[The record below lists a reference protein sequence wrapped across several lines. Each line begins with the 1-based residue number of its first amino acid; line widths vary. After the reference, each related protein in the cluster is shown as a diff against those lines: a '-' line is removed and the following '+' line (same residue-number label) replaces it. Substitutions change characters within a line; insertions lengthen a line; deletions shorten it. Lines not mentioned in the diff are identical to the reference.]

1 MKSIRWEVVRDSILL
16 LGILTFSL
24 PLKTPA
30 IQSFLESILQISF
43 PIQLSTYTLFL
54 PMWLGITVLIHLLR
68 IPEVWS
74 QVKTPLLLMAMLF
87 VWMWLGAWFSEWR
100 GHSLKHAGRY
110 TIHLLVF
117 LTFLLLVR
125 SQNFRSMAVVLLG
138 WFVVVSGLTMAEQLF
153 ADWSLQSWFAS
164 IGLGLELHSSLISSG
179 PDYGGLSSLF
189 ENQNPYGVISVAL
202 LGISFFSV
210 TEKKYF
216 LGTAGILAS
225 GGGIVYSGSRNSAIM
240 LIILIS
246 LSLFT
251 FFYINKHS
259 KKNWKNIIGISVL
272 IISLFIILLRFNPL
286 LITKSYYSLEKLRFT
301 GESVQAEK
309 IEPRLVLFRL
319 AIEYGIQHPSFFGVG
334 VKSFGYA
341 VSEVVSG
348 PFATEIKQ
356 ANEKWNAHNALLTI
370 WVEMGWIGLI
380 LALGFVASWFWEFR
394 RASLWVLASVLTLC
408 LGQMLDYFIWQIT
421 FMTIQSLIFV
431 LMAAS
436 SNYGSSKDQ

>member
-1 MKSIRWEVVRDSILL
+1 MKSIRWDVVIDSILL

-68 IPEVWS
+68 IPEVWN
-74 QVKTPLLLMAMLF
+74 QLKIPLLLMAMLF

-125 SQNFRSMAVVLLG
+125 SQNFRSMTAVLLG
-138 WFVVVSGLTMAEQLF
+138 WFLVVSGLTMAEQLF
-153 ADWSLQSWFAS
+153 ADWQLQSWFAS
-164 IGLGLELHSSLISSG
+164 IGLGLELHSNVRS
-179 PDYGGLSSLF
+179 GGLSSLF

-202 LGISFFSV
+202 LGISLFGV
-210 TEKKYF
+210 LQKHWF
-216 LGTAGILAS
+216 LGIAGALAS
-225 GGGIVYSGSRNSAIM
+225 VWGIVLSGSRNAILI
-240 LIILIS
+240 LIIYAVLRLLAQFGSATNRKKHYWKIFGGIDLFLI
-246 LSLFT
+246 
-251 FFYINKHS
+251 
-259 KKNWKNIIGISVL
+259 GVSVITL
-272 IISLFIILLRFNPL
+272 IFNPRVMV
-286 LITKSYYSLEKLRFT
+286 KSQQTWEELQFVSEFSQLEDIDPRF
-301 GESVQAEK
+301 ALY
-309 IEPRLVLFRL
+309 RM

-341 VSEVVSG
+341 VSEEASG
-348 PFATEIKQ
+348 PMASVFQ
-356 ANEKWNAHNALLTI
+356 NANESWNAHNALLTV
-370 WVEMGWIGLI
+370 WVEMGWIGLF
-380 LALGFVASWFWEFR
+380 LALGFVASWFWKFR
-394 RASLWVLASVLTLC
+394 RSPMWLLASVLILC
-408 LGQMLDYFIWQIT
+408 LGQILDYFIWQIT
-421 FMTIQSLIFV
+421 FMTVQSLIFV

-436 SNYGSSKDQ
+436 SNYVSSKDQ